1 MGKVVYFAGEIRYT
15 KIWDS
20 SGLYRVIALL
30 SRSRSF
36 FFGQL
41 REIIL
46 PKNLSIAWCERQV
59 NMKSPGLSHQN
70 SLQV

>member
-20 SGLYRVIALL
+20 SGLYRVIALQRTIL
-30 SRSRSF
+30 F
-36 FFGQL
+36 EQL
-41 REIIL
+41 RAIIL
-46 PKNLSIAWCERQV
+46 PKNLCMTWCERQV

-70 SLQV
+70 SLQE